1 MRPLASHGRTRP
13 AGPRMP
19 TGPPRQQRLDRW
31 QTAEV
36 ICNALLLGYLMYR
49 SGLVPRVIP
58 VLGLIGGPLL
68 ISAVVGRL
76 LGINETTSI
85 WSMLGLAPIFIW
97 ELSLGLWMTIKG
109 FRRPAG
115 VTAAPV
121 AQAA

>member
-1 MRPLASHGRTRP
+1 M
-13 AGPRMP
+13 
-19 TGPPRQQRLDRW
+19 
-31 QTAEV
+31 
-36 ICNALLLGYLMYR
+36 
-49 SGLVPRVIP
+49 PRVIP

-85 WSMLGLAPIFIW
+85 WSMLGLVPIFVW

-115 VTAAPV
+115 VTASPV